1 MSLSHFCGSPF
12 SLYSSPW
19 CDIRNTHSSMKY
31 VKTTFPTKK
40 EKQYT
45 RELGKEFCV
54 KNRTEPCHVA
64 QIAEIIAGIK
74 DVEVEQVVDACCKNV
89 HDLFGS
95 LEKKTQH

>member
-1 MSLSHFCGSPF
+1 MQH
-12 SLYSSPW
+12 
-19 CDIRNTHSSMKY
+19 

-74 DVEVEQVVDACCKNV
+74 DVEVEQVVDVCYKDV

-95 LEKKTQH
+95 LEKKTQ

>member
-1 MSLSHFCGSPF
+1 
-12 SLYSSPW
+12 
-19 CDIRNTHSSMKY
+19 MKY

-74 DVEVEQVVDACCKNV
+74 DVEVEQVVETCCRNV
-89 HDLFGS
+89 HDLFGIYFNFPRPPS
-95 LEKKTQH
+95 PESCFSSNDLCYTH

>member
-64 QIAEIIAGIK
+64 QIAEVIAGIK
-74 DVEVEQVVDACCKNV
+74 DVEVEQVVEACCQNV
-89 HDLFGS
+89 HDLFGD
-95 LEKKTQH
+95 LKKTSQ